1 MENAGPEHMGHEG
14 GTSRRAVLRGIGL
27 GGVAAALLAAGWRVD
42 AVAQDGAFDLE
53 AVEPNAIVILYGEP
67 TDKAK
72 FVAYYRN
79 SHVPLA
85 LTLPALQSTDY
96 GPLLGLPGHDAGPDF
111 WYAAL
116 RFATAEDLQASLAS
130 DAGKAVLADVANF
143 ATGGVTI
150 YVSHL
155 ETGVPG
161 GPAATPVG

>member
-1 MENAGPEHMGHEG
+1 MDNAASEHMDQKE

-27 GGVAAALLAAGWRVD
+27 GGVAAALMAAGWRVD
-42 AVAQDGAFDLE
+42 AVAQDGTFDLE

-67 TDKAK
+67 TEKAK
-72 FVAYYRN
+72 FVAYYTT

-96 GPLLGLPGHDAGPDF
+96 GPLLGLPGHEAGTDF
-111 WYAAL
+111 WYAVL
-116 RFATAEDLQASLAS
+116 RFADAADLQASLAS

-150 YVSHL
+150 YLSHL